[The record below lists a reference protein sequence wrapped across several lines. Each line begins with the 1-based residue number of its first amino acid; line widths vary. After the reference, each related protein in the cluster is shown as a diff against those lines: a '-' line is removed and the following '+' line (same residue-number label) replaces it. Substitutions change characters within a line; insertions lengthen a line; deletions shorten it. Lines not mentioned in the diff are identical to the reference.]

1 MNELWDLW
9 FPNAGA
15 TGLSFARSRVGA
27 DAAGGRVLVHAAPRH
42 LEVVVR
48 NDQGEVV
55 AEGRGLRRGAPGP
68 MSLLVRDGATI
79 RLRDHWPTDDDLGV
93 LVILP

>member
-27 DAAGGRVLVHAAPRH
+27 DVVGGRVLVHAAPRH

-48 NDQGEVV
+48 NDRGEVV
-55 AEGRGLRRGAPGP
+55 MANTATGR
-68 MSLLVRDGATI
+68 
-79 RLRDHWPTDDDLGV
+79 
-93 LVILP
+93 